1 MTINQYQGRSK
12 DAMIYLI
19 TGQYG
24 DFRRNENVRKVYSH
38 VLTGMFSMVAQI
50 VNSDGVLNESF
61 LSWGQNHEFMPRLG
75 FYI

>member
-1 MTINQYQGRSK
+1 
-12 DAMIYLI
+12 MIYLI

-75 FYI
+75 FYF